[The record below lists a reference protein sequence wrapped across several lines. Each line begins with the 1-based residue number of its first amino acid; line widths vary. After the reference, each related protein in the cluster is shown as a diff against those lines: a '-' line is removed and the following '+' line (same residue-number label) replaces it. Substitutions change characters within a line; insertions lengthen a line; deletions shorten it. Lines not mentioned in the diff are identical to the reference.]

1 MADSRPRTVTVD
13 KPTVEK
19 NDSGPE
25 QQPLPNARRDKGANV
40 HHEDTVS
47 TLAPDST
54 MAFPDTQQQSAGI
67 SPAEIRR
74 NSAPNDSTAMH
85 IDVVLKSAELELE
98 SPTATT
104 LRRRRSPR
112 SFENGQADSN
122 QHNRQWS
129 VAVNRQLDGN
139 ASLLPETM
147 HRKPSLSSVRDNVPA
162 GIKTE
167 PNIASFKM
175 CIDEASPVAI
185 LKDKQQGEKSKS
197 CAHIDEDD
205 DFDWEVDKIHEDK
218 DKKDSEGGISE
229 KGMRLQDDICCAP
242 LSGRIHPWIIK
253 LFKNA
258 ILLAILLVPKFALK
272 HLHAH
277 HSNTVVL
284 ADEGR
289 PYVAVV
295 VGNHVGYYLV
305 QLLVMALF
313 KIIHSLG
320 TVKIKITLETYDA
333 LVPHFARTV
342 WFFGLIAFW
351 GFLVHGPNCIEARA
365 KLSITIS
372 MDEGVDMQC
381 RKWLFWWV
389 YRCMWGM
396 QAMNML
402 YIMKRYLMQV
412 ISDRFEQ
419 DNSRF
424 VELNFQG
431 HVLDSLQKIK
441 MPRSAHPPHRHS
453 GLHATH
459 HRWADKSSHWL
470 RSPNVSRPASVIEER
485 PTTAALVSDEPQ
497 KRSLVRLMV
506 QSIRRRLDATKER
519 AVDGTATSPAGSITE
534 MDKENELEPQEFVR
548 MSKKRKSKLIHSL
561 RNKPIENPYKRAKD
575 LWTRICPQ
583 HRNHL
588 ERVDLEQHLKKDVVE
603 RVWKL
608 FDPNGSGT
616 ITRAMFK
623 QAIVDMVKL
632 RKSFT
637 STHKTFENAMAKLD
651 MLFNIIVLL
660 FVIVA
665 FLIAFDVGVQQYA
678 VSVSSVGAAFDV
690 GDKIELDD
698 AFFTIM
704 TIHILTTEMKR
715 GDGMRVLS
723 PNHVLAS
730 RHIHN
735 LSRSGDHVENVR
747 MDIPLFSSARTIQKL
762 KQKIQNYVETEA
774 SADFQ
779 KIDVILNAT
788 NNDLTNKASLQILFR
803 VFHRGRWVDSEY
815 GPRRLKAV
823 LFLRATLNE
832 LEQEDLRDLIALRQS
847 LGYAGP
853 VNPAFLQEIQQS
865 SGQQQ
870 PTFNEYGDPVGHV
883 GDRQAQSELGAIYLA
898 HEPTSVAA
906 HSRSSSNAKS
916 QCNNQTLTVE
926 EGAESSR
933 LSAPYVLVP
942 ENIQL
947 STVSANYRPLPD
959 GSQFPK

>member
-1 MADSRPRTVTVD
+1 MTPGAQRTR
-13 KPTVEK
+13 
-19 NDSGPE
+19 S
-25 QQPLPNARRDKGANV
+25 
-40 HHEDTVS
+40 
-47 TLAPDST
+47 DST
-54 MAFPDTQQQSAGI
+54 PQDT
-67 SPAEIRR
+67 
-74 NSAPNDSTAMH
+74 TAMRL
-85 IDVVLKSAELELE
+85 DVVVKSAELDLE
-98 SPTATT
+98 SPTTGT
-104 LRRRRSPR
+104 VRRRRSPR
-112 SFENGQADSN
+112 SVENDPFAAK
-122 QHNRQWS
+122 QHDRRGS
-129 VAVNRQLDGN
+129 VASNRQLDGS
-139 ASLLPETM
+139 ASLIPKTTV

-167 PNIASFKM
+167 SNLASFKM
-175 CIDEASPVAI
+175 CVDEASPVSA
-185 LKDKQQGEKSKS
+185 LKDKQQGEKSKT
-197 CAHIDEDD
+197 CAHSDEDD

-218 DKKDSEGGISE
+218 DKKETEGGHSE
-229 KGMRLQDDICCAP
+229 KDMRLQDDVCCAP
-242 LSGRIHPWIIK
+242 LSRRIHPWIIN
-253 LFKNA
+253 LLKNA

-272 HLHAH
+272 HIHAH

-295 VGNHVGYYLV
+295 VGNHLGYYLV

-365 KLSITIS
+365 KVNITIT

-381 RKWLFWWV
+381 RRWLFWWV

-396 QAMNML
+396 QAMNVL

-453 GLHATH
+453 GLHAPH
-459 HRWADKSSHWL
+459 YRWADKSSHWL
-470 RSPNVSRPASVIEER
+470 RSPNVSRPASATEER
-485 PTTAALVSDEPQ
+485 PPTAALVSDAPQ
-497 KRSLVRLMV
+497 RRSVAQLIF
-506 QSIRRRLDATKER
+506 QSIQRRLGTTKER
-519 AVDGTATSPAGSITE
+519 VGEGTATSPAGSITE

-588 ERVDLEQHLKKDVVE
+588 ERVDLEQHFKKKGVVE

-608 FDPNGSGT
+608 FDPSGSGT
-616 ITRAMFK
+616 ISRAMFK
-623 QAIVDMVKL
+623 QAIVDMVNL

-678 VSVSSVGAAFDV
+678 VSVSSLVVGGAFVTGTSAKNAFESIIFIFVMASARVPMALLLVDMRSTFDV

-698 AFFTIM
+698 SYFTIM

-762 KQKIQNYVETEA
+762 KQKIQHYVETEA

-779 KIDVILNAT
+779 KIDVILSAT
-788 NNDLTNKASLQILFR
+788 NNRFTSKACLQILFR

-815 GPRRLKAV
+815 GPRRLKAI

-832 LEQEDLRDLIALRQS
+832 LEQEDLRDLIALRTS
-847 LGYAGP
+847 LGYTGP
-853 VNPAFLQEIQQS
+853 SNPALLYEVQQEP
-865 SGQQQ
+865 GQQQ
-870 PTFNEYGDPVGHV
+870 PAMNEHGHPR
-883 GDRQAQSELGAIYLA
+883 GHTAGCQAQSERGAIYLA
-898 HEPTSVAA
+898 HEATSVAA
-906 HSRSSSNAKS
+906 HARSSSNAES
-916 QCNNQTLTVE
+916 QCAHQIHPRG
-926 EGAESSR
+926 EGAEGCR
-933 LSAPYVLVP
+933 QSAPYALAP

-947 STVSANYRPLPD
+947 STDSANYQPLPE
-959 GSQFPK
+959 GPQFQR

>member
-1 MADSRPRTVTVD
+1 
-13 KPTVEK
+13 
-19 NDSGPE
+19 
-25 QQPLPNARRDKGANV
+25 
-40 HHEDTVS
+40 
-47 TLAPDST
+47 
-54 MAFPDTQQQSAGI
+54 
-67 SPAEIRR
+67 
-74 NSAPNDSTAMH
+74 
-85 IDVVLKSAELELE
+85 
-98 SPTATT
+98 
-104 LRRRRSPR
+104 
-112 SFENGQADSN
+112 
-122 QHNRQWS
+122 
-129 VAVNRQLDGN
+129 
-139 ASLLPETM
+139 M

-167 PNIASFKM
+167 PNLASFKM
-175 CIDEASPVAI
+175 SIAEASPVTAS
-185 LKDKQQGEKSKS
+185 KDKQQGEKGKNDV
-197 CAHIDEDD
+197 HLDEDD

-218 DKKDSEGGISE
+218 DKKETDGGHSE

-242 LSGRIHPWIIK
+242 LNRRIHPWIIK

-258 ILLAILLVPKFALK
+258 IILGILLVPKFALK
-272 HLHAH
+272 HIHAH

-295 VGNHVGYYLV
+295 VGNHLGYYLV

-320 TVKIKITLETYDA
+320 TVKIKIKLETYDA

-381 RKWLFWWV
+381 RKWIFWWV

-402 YIMKRYLMQV
+402 YIVKRYLMQV

-441 MPRSAHPPHRHS
+441 MPRLVHPPHRHS
-453 GLHATH
+453 GLHAPH

-470 RSPNVSRPASVIEER
+470 RSPNVSRPASVTEER
-485 PTTAALVSDEPQ
+485 PSTAGLISAEPQ
-497 KRSLVRLMV
+497 RRSVVQLVIQSMRKRF
-506 QSIRRRLDATKER
+506 DTTKER
-519 AVDGTATSPAGSITE
+519 PVDGIATSPAGSITE
-534 MDKENELEPQEFVR
+534 MDKDHELEPQEFVR

-575 LWTRICPQ
+575 LWMRICPQ

-588 ERVDLEQHLKKDVVE
+588 ERVDLEQHIKKKDVVE

-608 FDPNGSGT
+608 FDPHGSGI

-623 QAIVDMVKL
+623 QAIVDMVNL

-678 VSVSSVGAAFDV
+678 VSVSSLVVGGAFVTGTSAKNAFESMIFIFVMDS
-690 GDKIELDD
+690 
-698 AFFTIM
+698 FFTIM

-723 PNHVLAS
+723 PNHILAE

-762 KQKIQNYVETEA
+762 KQKIQTFVETDA
-774 SADFQ
+774 AADFQ

-788 NNDLTNKASLQILFR
+788 NNDFTSKARLQILFR

-815 GPRRLKAV
+815 GPRRLKSI

-832 LEQEDLRDLIALRQS
+832 LEQEDLRDLITLRKS
-847 LGYAGP
+847 LGYTSP
-853 VNPAFLQEIQQS
+853 SNPTFFQEIQQEP
-865 SGQQQ
+865 GQQQ
-870 PTFNEYGDPVGHV
+870 PALNGYGDSIGHMS
-883 GDRQAQSELGAIYLA
+883 DRQAQSELGTIYLA
-898 HEPTSVAA
+898 HEATRDAA
-906 HSRSSSNAKS
+906 CTQSSSTNQS
-916 QCNNQTLTVE
+916 QAVV
-926 EGAESSR
+926 EGAEDSR
-933 LSAPYVLVP
+933 LNAPHVLVP

-947 STVSANYRPLPD
+947 SADSANFRPFPE
-959 GSQFPK
+959 GSQFQR

>member
-1 MADSRPRTVTVD
+1 
-13 KPTVEK
+13 
-19 NDSGPE
+19 
-25 QQPLPNARRDKGANV
+25 
-40 HHEDTVS
+40 
-47 TLAPDST
+47 
-54 MAFPDTQQQSAGI
+54 
-67 SPAEIRR
+67 
-74 NSAPNDSTAMH
+74 
-85 IDVVLKSAELELE
+85 
-98 SPTATT
+98 
-104 LRRRRSPR
+104 
-112 SFENGQADSN
+112 
-122 QHNRQWS
+122 
-129 VAVNRQLDGN
+129 
-139 ASLLPETM
+139 M

-167 PNIASFKM
+167 PNPASFKM
-175 CIDEASPVAI
+175 CIDEASPVTAS
-185 LKDKQQGEKSKS
+185 KDKQQGEKSNS
-197 CAHIDEDD
+197 CVLVDEDD

-218 DKKDSEGGISE
+218 DKKDTEGGNSE

-242 LSGRIHPWIIK
+242 LSRRIHPWIIK

-258 ILLAILLVPKFALK
+258 IILAVLLVPKFALK

-295 VGNHVGYYLV
+295 VGNHLGYYLV

-342 WFFGLIAFW
+342 WFFGVIAFW
-351 GFLVHGPNCIEARA
+351 GFLVHGPNCTEARA
-365 KLSITIS
+365 KLNITIT

-381 RKWLFWWV
+381 RRWLFWWV
-389 YRCMWGM
+389 YRCMWGI

-402 YIMKRYLMQV
+402 YILKRYLMQV

-441 MPRSAHPPHRHS
+441 APRPAHPPHRNS
-453 GLHATH
+453 GLHAPH
-459 HRWADKSSHWL
+459 YRWADKSSHWL
-470 RSPNVSRPASVIEER
+470 RSPNVSRPASVTEER
-485 PTTAALVSDEPQ
+485 PATAALVSDEPQ
-497 KRSLVRLMV
+497 RRSVVQLVV
-506 QSIRRRLDATKER
+506 QSIRRRLDTTKAR
-519 AVDGTATSPAGSITE
+519 VADGTATSPAGSITE
-534 MDKENELEPQEFVR
+534 MDRENELEPQEFVR

-588 ERVDLEQHLKKDVVE
+588 ERVDLEQHLKKKDVVE

-623 QAIVDMVKL
+623 KAIVDMVNL

-678 VSVSSVGAAFDV
+678 VSVSSLVVGGAFVTGTSAKNAFESMIFIFVMDS
-690 GDKIELDD
+690 
-698 AFFTIM
+698 FFTIM

-715 GDGMRVLS
+715 GDGLKVLS

-762 KQKIQNYVETEA
+762 KQKIQTYVETEA

-788 NNDLTNKASLQILFR
+788 NNRFTSKACLQILFR

-847 LGYAGP
+847 LGYTGP
-853 VNPAFLQEIQQS
+853 PSNPAFLQEIQQEP
-865 SGQQQ
+865 GQRQ
-870 PTFNEYGDPVGHV
+870 TALNEHGDPTRHMGES
-883 GDRQAQSELGAIYLA
+883 QAQSELGAIYLA
-898 HEPTSVAA
+898 HEATSVAA
-906 HSRSSSNAKS
+906 LPRSSSNAES
-916 QCNNQTLTVE
+916 HCDNQTQAVG
-926 EGAESSR
+926 EGAESRR
-933 LSAPYVLVP
+933 LSAVHMLIP

-947 STVSANYRPLPD
+947 STDSANYRPFPE
-959 GSQFPK
+959 GSQLQR